1 MTVVAVHRAVLVD
14 ELAADGFFVRPGGP
28 IEV

>member
-1 MTVVAVHRAVLVD
+1 MTVVAVHRAELFD
-14 ELAADGFFVRPGGP
+14 ELAAHGFFVRPGGP